1 MSITTLNID
10 GLNTTLKDKDY
21 QDAYN
26 TELVIGLDK
35 VIQEEN
41 ADWEKQSLQS
51 IVWGTQIFK
60 EWVEGKEISKE
71 AEK

>member
-41 ADWEKQSLQS
+41 AD
-51 IVWGTQIFK
+51 
-60 EWVEGKEISKE
+60 
-71 AEK
+71 

>member
-1 MSITTLNID
+1 MRNKTRQKQKKKQTIQLVNLNITMSITTLNID

-41 ADWEKQSLQS
+41 AD
-51 IVWGTQIFK
+51 
-60 EWVEGKEISKE
+60 
-71 AEK
+71 

>member
-26 TELVIGLDK
+26 TELVYTLARCRVTCRCLQTSCSQQRGK
-35 VIQEEN
+35 
-41 ADWEKQSLQS
+41 AASLVCYS
-51 IVWGTQIFK
+51 LSYTH
-60 EWVEGKEISKE
+60 WVRIYVNQ
-71 AEK
+71 